1 MTDDSITLDANRIA
15 EAATVNTAP
24 TFNEA
29 GTGKVITIFDI
40 SDNFSS
46 YEDGG
51 RSVAIQTDGKILVA
65 GSSGNDFAL
74 VRYNTDGSLDSSF
87 GGVITDFG
95 GGSDYGY
102 SVTLQKDGKILV
114 AGTGNGNF
122 ALARYNTD
130 GSLDSSFDGDGK
142 VTTDF
147 SGNGQSVTVQID
159 GKILV
164 AGTSGS
170 NFAVARY
177 NTNGSL
183 DTSFDGDGKVTTDFG
198 GSDYG
203 YSITMQTNGKIL
215 VAGTNG
221 YDSAVAR
228 YNTDGNLDTS
238 FDGDGKVTT
247 DFSGGYWDGGDY
259 GYSVTI
265 QTDGKI
271 LVAGVSRHDFG
282 NNYFAVVRYNA
293 DGSLDTSFGGD
304 GEVTDF
310 DSYDDYGYSVT
321 VQTDGKILVAGGNG
335 SDFILARY
343 NTNGSLDA
351 SFDGDGKITT
361 DFGNYSSDSGY
372 SVTVQTDGKI
382 LVAGNSNSD
391 FALARYNANGSLDTS
406 FGGNTLD
413 SIPVYTENQLYPS
426 ATTPLDTS
434 VHIFDAELAAK
445 DDYAGSSIT
454 LQRHGGANADD
465 VFSSSLS
472 VLDEGHYFSVDGI
485 TVGRV
490 TTNSGGK
497 LTLTFSAGATQVQVN
512 QVLSSFIYG
521 CMSISD
527 VSPAFIRIDWIFND
541 GNSSGAKSVTDSLS
555 VAIIPSDDGLFNA
568 NNLPDKTVIANALFT
583 FTLPND
589 AFTDPDKEPL
599 IYSLSDANG
608 LALPPWLSIDSKTGV
623 LSGTPDPLDVGVLNL
638 TITARDSY
646 SNIASDTFQ
655 FTITAPN
662 NAINGTAGN
671 NNLVGTGGD
680 DVINGLAGKD
690 TLDGGAGND
699 NLLGGDGADVYWVRD
714 AGDTVTETNAKT
726 SGGVDTV
733 NSALTAYT
741 LTANVE
747 NGRISASGS
756 ANLIGNALD
765 NVLTAGAGD
774 NVLDGDAGIDTVSY
788 VDATAAVTINLAI
801 GSAQETGGSGTDTLR
816 NIENLTGSNHDDILI
831 GTAAANILTGNRGAD
846 VLIGRDGADIYYIDN
861 AGDLVVETSAS
872 GGVDTVYSGLA
883 AYTLPLNVENGR
895 INASSSVNLT
905 GNVLDNTLIG
915 GAGANV
921 LSGGAGNDTLTGGA
935 GRDSF
940 QFDTALGAANVDR
953 ITDFKAVD
961 DNIQLDSAIFTQ
973 LKPTATL
980 AAANFYASASGNA
993 HDADD
998 RILYNTSSG
1007 AVAYDAD
1014 GAGVSLA
1021 VTFAILGIG
1030 ATLTAADFVVI

>member
-15 EAATVNTAP
+15 EAAAVNTAP
-24 TFNEA
+24 TFNEEE
-29 GTGKVITIFDI
+29 TGKVITSFG
-40 SDNFSS
+40 SGS
-46 YEDGG
+46 G

-65 GSSGNDFAL
+65 GSSGSDFAL

-95 GGSDYGY
+95 GGYDSGY

-114 AGTGNGNF
+114 AGTSSNNF

-147 SGNGQSVTVQID
+147 SGNGYSVTVQKD

-164 AGTSGS
+164 AGSSDSDFALARYNIDGSLDTSFDDDGKIVTNFGGAYGS
-170 NFAVARY
+170 SGQSVTVQTDGKILVTGSSSYDFAVARY
-177 NTNGSL
+177 NTDGSL
-183 DTSFDGDGKVTTDFG
+183 DASFDGDGKVTTDFG
-198 GSDYG
+198 GD
-203 YSITMQTNGKIL
+203 
-215 VAGTNG
+215 
-221 YDSAVAR
+221 
-228 YNTDGNLDTS
+228 
-238 FDGDGKVTT
+238 
-247 DFSGGYWDGGDY
+247 GYWNSGDS
-259 GYSVTI
+259 GYSVTL

-271 LVAGVSRHDFG
+271 LVAGGNSYDF
-282 NNYFAVVRYNA
+282 AIARYNA
-293 DGSLDTSFGGD
+293 NGSLDTSFGGD
-304 GEVTDF
+304 GEVTTDF
-310 DSYDDYGYSVT
+310 DGYDSGYSVT
-321 VQTDGKILVAGGNG
+321 LQTDGKILVAGGN
-335 SDFILARY
+335 SYDFALARY

-361 DFGNYSSDSGY
+361 DFGNYSSSCGY

-541 GNSSGAKSVTDSLS
+541 GNSSGTKSVTDSLS

-599 IYSLSDANG
+599 IYSLSDADG

-680 DVINGLAGKD
+680 DVINGLAGND

-699 NLLGGDGADVYWVRD
+699 NLLGGDGTDVYWVRD

-756 ANLIGNALD
+756 ANLIGNALA

-774 NVLDGDAGIDTVSY
+774 NILDGDAGIDTVSY
-788 VDATAAVTINLAI
+788 VDATAAVTVNLAI

-816 NIENLTGSNHDDILI
+816 NIENLTGSHHDDILI

-872 GGVDTVYSGLA
+872 GGIDTVYSGLA
-883 AYTLPLNVENGR
+883 AYTVPLNVENGR
-895 INASSSVNLT
+895 INANSSANLT

-961 DNIQLDSAIFTQ
+961 DSIQLDCAIFTQ

-1014 GAGVSLA
+1014 GAGASPA
-1021 VTFAILGIG
+1021 VTFVILGIG

>member
-1 MTDDSITLDANRIA
+1 MTTASPIVTDDSITLDTSRIA
-15 EAATVNTAP
+15 EAAAVNTAP

-29 GTGKVITIFDI
+29 GTGKVITSFG
-40 SDNFSS
+40 SG
-46 YEDGG
+46 GG

-65 GSSGNDFAL
+65 GSNNGDFAIA
-74 VRYNTDGSLDSSF
+74 RYNTDGSLDTTITTDFGNYFDSGYSVTLQKDGKMLLAGSDNDNFALARYNADGSLDTSFNDDGKVTTDLSGYYDFGSSVILQNDGKILVAGGGNDDFALVRYNADGSLDTSFNDDGKVTTKF
-87 GGVITDFG
+87 GGYDYGHSVTLQTDGKILVAGFSSSDFAIARYDRDGNLDTSFDSDGKVTTSFSSNYDYGYSVTLQADGKILVAGSGNGDFALARYNTDGSLDTSFDNDGKVITDFG
-95 GGSDYGY
+95 IESGSGQ

-114 AGTGNGNF
+114 AGSNNGDF
-122 ALARYNTD
+122 AIARYNTD
-130 GSLDSSFDGDGK
+130 GSLDISFDGDGK
-142 VTTDF
+142 VTTDL
-147 SGNGQSVTVQID
+147 GNDNDNGYSVALQND

-164 AGTSGS
+164 AGESDN
-170 NFAVARY
+170 NFALVRY
-177 NTNGSL
+177 NVNGSL
-183 DTSFDGDGKVTTDFG
+183 DTSFVGSSLNTIPIYIESKYSWDVKTT
-198 GSDYG
+198 
-203 YSITMQTNGKIL
+203 
-215 VAGTNG
+215 
-221 YDSAVAR
+221 R
-228 YNTDGNLDTS
+228 
-238 FDGDGKVTT
+238 
-247 DFSGGYWDGGDY
+247 
-259 GYSVTI
+259 
-265 QTDGKI
+265 
-271 LVAGVSRHDFG
+271 
-282 NNYFAVVRYNA
+282 
-293 DGSLDTSFGGD
+293 
-304 GEVTDF
+304 
-310 DSYDDYGYSVT
+310 
-321 VQTDGKILVAGGNG
+321 
-335 SDFILARY
+335 
-343 NTNGSLDA
+343 
-351 SFDGDGKITT
+351 
-361 DFGNYSSDSGY
+361 
-372 SVTVQTDGKI
+372 
-382 LVAGNSNSD
+382 
-391 FALARYNANGSLDTS
+391 
-406 FGGNTLD
+406 
-413 SIPVYTENQLYPS
+413 
-426 ATTPLDTS
+426 LDTS

-445 DDYAGSSIT
+445 DDYAGASVT

-465 VFSSSLS
+465 VFSAGASTGLS
-472 VLDEGHYFSVDGI
+472 AFVEGSYFAVDGI
-485 TVGRV
+485 TIGRV

-497 LTLTFSAGATQVQVN
+497 LTLTFSAGATQARVDK
-512 QVLSSFIYG
+512 VLSSLAYDNT
-521 CMSISD
+521 SNAP
-527 VSPAFIRIDWIFND
+527 PATLSIDWIFND
-541 GNSSGAKSVTDSLS
+541 GNSSGAKSVTGSSAL
-555 VAIIPSDDGLFNA
+555 AIIASNDAPVSADKLTDQMLAA
-568 NNLPDKTVIANALFT
+568 NVPFT
-583 FTLPND
+583 YTLPTG
-589 AFTDPDKEPL
+589 AFTDPDHDVL
-599 IYSLSDANG
+599 IYSVSASDG
-608 LALPPWLSIDSKTGV
+608 SALPPWLSIDSKTGA
-623 LSGTPDPLDVGVLNL
+623 LSGTPDASDVGILNVRITASDSYSTTAFDTFKL
-638 TITARDSY
+638 TITAPS
-646 SNIASDTFQ
+646 S
-655 FTITAPN
+655 
-662 NAINGTAGN
+662 AINGTAGD

-699 NLLGGDGADVYWVRD
+699 NLFGGDGADVYWVRD

-816 NIENLTGSNHDDILI
+816 NIENLTGSHHDDILI

-872 GGVDTVYSGLA
+872 GGIDTVYSGLA

-895 INASSSVNLT
+895 INASSSANLT

-1014 GAGVSLA
+1014 GAGTSLA